1 MRKIGIVGLS
11 QVGKSSLFQVL
22 THRKVSG
29 TAARRPEAR
38 LGVVAVPDI
47 RLHRL
52 AVWFKPK
59 RTVAAQLEFVDIH
72 GSVID
77 VARGDPQLSLL
88 REVDGFAHVVRA
100 FRDERVPHSVG
111 SIDPKRDI
119 ESVELELILS
129 DLGLIEKR
137 LERVDHDLKKMRN
150 PDLEKEYA
158 LLSRLRQALEKQ
170 TPLRET
176 SLDEASA
183 RMSRGFMF
191 LSAKPTLVVVNL
203 GDEEAAEMDQSE
215 SHFGMADLAHRP
227 QTAVSAF
234 CGKIEAEMAELTD
247 EEAKEFLASFGL
259 KESGIS
265 RLIRASY
272 ELLGLISFFTTDGGE
287 NRAWSVPQ
295 GTPAVKAAGAVHSD
309 MEKAF
314 IRAEVVTF
322 DDLEAAGSFAEARHR
337 GTVRLEGKD
346 YMIQDGEVIHF
357 RHGR

>member
-22 THRKVSG
+22 THQKVSG
-29 TAARRPEAR
+29 TAARRPEAH

-47 RLHRL
+47 RLDRL

-59 RTVAAQLEFVDIH
+59 RTVVAQLEFVDIH
-72 GSVID
+72 GSLIE
-77 VARGDPQLSLL
+77 VARGGPQLSLL

-100 FRDERVPHSVG
+100 FSDERVPHSAG
-111 SIDPKRDI
+111 SIDLRRDV

-137 LERVDHDLKKMRN
+137 LERVERDLKKMWN
-150 PDLEKEYA
+150 PDLEKEQA
-158 LLSRLRQALEKQ
+158 LLARLRQGLEKQ
-170 TPLRET
+170 TPIREI

-191 LSAKPTLVVVNL
+191 LSAKPMLVVVNL
-203 GDEEAAEMDQSE
+203 GDEEAAEMDKTE
-215 SHFGMADLAHRP
+215 SHFGMADLARRP
-227 QTAVSAF
+227 QTSVSAF

-247 EEAKEFLASFGL
+247 PEAQEFLTSFGL

-287 NRAWSVPQ
+287 NRAWSVPR
-295 GTPAVKAAGAVHSD
+295 GTRAVKAAGTVHSD

-314 IRAEVVTF
+314 IRAEIINF
-322 DDLEAAGSFAEARHR
+322 ADLEAAGSFAEARRR

-346 YMIQDGEVIHF
+346 YRIQDGEVIHF
-357 RHGR
+357 RHSR